1 MHESMKQSIPFS
13 LFLGCLCLAM
23 SLRAEAQIRAGASAK
38 NIDPKQFPV
47 WVNGGIAGYQADSV
61 RESLF
66 SRTLVLDDGKSVIAI
81 AIVDNCILPHE
92 VTDRAKALA
101 HQATG
106 IPPERILIAAT
117 HTHSAVAVAG
127 THGCPIQEDYA
138 AALPNWIA
146 EGIQDAQ
153 ARLVPAKI
161 GFASATADRFIYC
174 RDWLMKPGAANS
186 TLFTGRNADW
196 VSMNPGHENENKR
209 APVSSIDRHIPILS
223 VQDQDGNHLAL
234 LASFGTHYA
243 GAKALSSDYFGF
255 VCNRLAKELRS
266 DAPEQFVGLMANGT
280 SGNANCIDFSKPRE
294 PFTFADVGTYVS
306 DLILEAVKGIEYR
319 SDVTIDSEFASF
331 DVAVRMPSDE
341 EVSQAK
347 NWIASHLQDRLP
359 KTMDEN
365 YARETVLLSELPATR
380 VMNVQALRVGDMV
393 IAANPCESYGETG
406 LKIRQASPFAHTMN
420 IGLANGH
427 CGYIPPPEMFQL
439 GSYTTWRART
449 SCLEEFA
456 EPKMV
461 ETIQRLVSQLHE
473 GIRKQ
478 AFKQRVPEGKPVEWQ
493 EQPKPPVAPDLSIG
507 FMQTDGNQRVELV
520 ASEPMVFDPIAMQF
534 DGQGRLWVVEMGD
547 YPHPSPEGQSRVV
560 ILSDSDSNGVMDTRS
575 VFQDGLRFATGVQ
588 PWSNGAFVT
597 VEGKLIFLGDDNQDG
612 RADSEAIWL
621 EGFSAGN
628 PQLRAN
634 HPTITPDGWL
644 TIASGLRLGKVDTGP
659 GYPFAKQSV
668 DATGGDVRFHLVT
681 GKLEAI
687 AGPAQ
692 YGLAFDRAGRRYGCA
707 NRQPCFLVQVEKVQ
721 SSDSPLSGF
730 APAIRNILPAEAES
744 RVHPLVQ
751 AWTTSNLHAGQFTAA
766 CGVTLAEGEWMGRK
780 SGIHVLACE
789 PTGSLVQC
797 RTLTRKPDGQLEVR
811 KVDHEDREFLAS
823 RDPWFRPVDLVLGP
837 GQALYVVD
845 MYRAVIEHPEW
856 VPDELKHRP
865 DERDGDGM
873 GRIYRITEQNDAP
886 ANQVATGTQRELI
899 ELLSHSDR
907 WVQRQAA
914 LRILEKIHSASIR
927 ESDLESLRRVTR
939 SQTRTTQPYNAAN
952 EAVSIA
958 AQLLFAAQ
966 AFQPADAIALS
977 RSQDSELQVLGARLV
992 AEVARNASEDAK
1004 EDWLTPELI
1013 SCLREGL
1020 HSEQREWSQLA
1031 AWSIA
1036 WIGLER
1042 LPVESRESIDRS
1054 AIAKLIESPE
1064 DRLLWMG
1071 ASKLLEKE
1079 GFAFLPKYLRALQNT
1094 APADVEDIYPSELEA
1109 IERLSKRTAGQ
1120 TPAEW
1125 SGELNAFWSD
1135 DKKRRSPRSEGV
1147 ALAILSGQGTGGW
1160 KGGGLRDDAIA
1171 AMEQVARESKTLQHR
1186 ILAIR
1191 CLGGLEGV
1199 SRQRKEQL
1207 YVACLTSEFEGEVLE
1222 GIRGLSRLS
1231 SPILTTWMADRL
1243 SSASPSLRNE
1253 LVSIALRDPAYS
1265 ESLVEA
1271 LETKRLSPR
1280 LLTPSQWTSL
1290 QKLPAAELRKRIAGV
1305 MATLSNES
1313 RQNVIA
1319 RYHSAI
1325 SERKGESDYATG
1337 RALFGKHCASC
1348 HRIDGLGVAIGPDIS
1363 DSRIQSY
1370 DKLLTAV
1377 LDPNQTIDANYF
1389 RYLARTI
1396 EGEVVEGILKESNA
1410 QSVVL
1415 EQQNGVRRT
1424 IGRDELEEFKSS
1436 GQSMM
1441 PEGFEALMTPTEM
1454 GELLW
1459 YIKNWRY
1466 QRDGIPASAS
1476 LPSRE

>member
-1 MHESMKQSIPFS
+1 MKQTISFS
-13 LFLGCLCLAM
+13 LILGWLCLAM
-23 SLRAEAQIRAGASAK
+23 SLRADAQFRAGATAK

-61 RESLF
+61 RESLY
-66 SRTLVLDDGKSVIAI
+66 SRTLVLEDGKTAIAI

-92 VTDRAKALA
+92 VTDRAKVLA

-146 EGIQDAQ
+146 EGIQEAQ
-153 ARLVPAKI
+153 SRLVPARI
-161 GFASATADRFIYC
+161 GFGSTTADRYIYC

-186 TLFTGRNADW
+186 TLFTGRNVDW
-196 VSMNPGHENENKR
+196 VSMNPGHENEKKR
-209 APVSSIDRHIPILS
+209 APVGSIDRHIPILS

-255 VCNRLAKELRS
+255 VCNRLARELRS
-266 DAPEQFVGLMANGT
+266 DAPERFVGLMANGT

-294 PFTFADVGTYVS
+294 PFTFTDVGTYVS
-306 DLILEAVKGIEYR
+306 DLILEAVQEIEYR

-331 DVAVRMPSDE
+331 DVAVRMPSAE

-461 ETIQRLVSQLHE
+461 DAIQRLVNQLH
-473 GIRKQ
+473 GRVRKVALQ
-478 AFKQRVPEGKPVEWQ
+478 QRSSEGKMVTLE
-493 EQPKPPVAPDLSIG
+493 EQPKPPVAPEMSIG
-507 FMQTDGNQRVELV
+507 FMQTDGNQKVDLI

-534 DGQGRLWVVEMGD
+534 DGQGKLWVVEMGD
-547 YPHPSPEGQSRVV
+547 YPHPSPAGHSRVV
-560 ILSDSDSNGVMDTRS
+560 ILSDSNSDGVMDTRS

-588 PWSNGAFVT
+588 PWANGAFVT
-597 VEGKLIFLGDDNQDG
+597 VEGKLLFLSDDNHDG
-612 RADSEAIWL
+612 RADSQSIWL
-621 EGFSAGN
+621 EGFTAGN

-644 TIASGLRLGKVDTGP
+644 TIASGLRLGKVQTGKD
-659 GYPFAKQSV
+659 YPFAKQSV
-668 DATGGDVRFHLVT
+668 DATGGDIRFHLVT

-687 AGPAQ
+687 AGPTQ
-692 YGLAFDRAGRRYGCA
+692 YGIAFDLAGRRYGCS
-707 NRQPCFLVQVEKVQ
+707 NRQPCFVVQVEKVQ
-721 SSDSPLSGF
+721 SSESPLSGF
-730 APAIRNILPAEAES
+730 APAIRNVLAAEAES
-744 RVHPLVQ
+744 QVHPLVQ

-766 CGVTLAEGEWMGRK
+766 CGVTLVEGEWMGRG
-780 SGIHVLACE
+780 SGIHILACE

-797 RTLTRKPDGQLEVR
+797 RSLSRRPDGHLEAR
-811 KVDHEDREFLAS
+811 KDGREDREFLAS
-823 RDPWFRPVDLVLGP
+823 RDPWFRPVDLVRGP
-837 GQALYVVD
+837 GQSLYVVD

-873 GRIYRITEQNDAP
+873 GRIYRIREQKDAP
-886 ANQVATGTQRELI
+886 ESPVAVGSDQNLVD
-899 ELLSHSDR
+899 LLAHADR
-907 WVQRQAA
+907 WVQRQAV
-914 LRILEKIHSASIR
+914 LRILEQIHSSKIS
-927 ESDLESLRRVTR
+927 ETDLDGLRRVTR
-939 SQTRTTQPYNAAN
+939 VEPRTGEQNAAAR
-952 EAVSIA
+952 ERVSIA

-966 AFQPADAIALS
+966 SFRPADAIALF
-977 RSQDSELQVLGARLV
+977 RSHDSELQVLGARLV
-992 AEVARNASEDAK
+992 AEVARNTSEESK
-1004 EDWLTPELI
+1004 RDWMAPELI
-1013 SCLREGL
+1013 ECLREGL
-1020 HSEQREWSQLA
+1020 HAEQREWSQLS
-1031 AWSIA
+1031 AWSLA
-1036 WIGLER
+1036 WIGLDR
-1042 LPVESRESIDRS
+1042 LSLETQESIDRG
-1054 AIAKLIESPE
+1054 AIAKLIASPE

-1071 ASKLLEKE
+1071 TSKLLEKE
-1079 GFAFLPKYLRALQNT
+1079 GFAFLLQYLKTLQNAGPT
-1094 APADVEDIYPSELEA
+1094 EAEGVSPTELEA
-1109 IERLSKRTAGQ
+1109 IERLAKRMASQ
-1120 TPAEW
+1120 TPAGW
-1125 SGELNAFWSD
+1125 LGELNALWHSD
-1135 DKKRRSPRSEGV
+1135 AKPRSARTEGV
-1147 ALAILSGQGTGGW
+1147 ALAILSGQLTGGW
-1160 KGGGLRDDAIA
+1160 KGMGLREDAIA
-1171 AMEQVARESKTLQHR
+1171 SIEQVARDSKTLQHR

-1191 CLGGLEGV
+1191 CLGGLDGV
-1199 SRQRKEQL
+1199 SRLRKEQL
-1207 YVACLTSEFEGEVLE
+1207 YVSCLESEWEGVVLE

-1231 SPILTTWMADRL
+1231 SPVLTTWVADRV
-1243 SSASPSLRNE
+1243 SSVSPSLRNE
-1253 LVSIALRDPAYS
+1253 LVSIALRDAAYS
-1265 ESLVEA
+1265 ESLVQA
-1271 LETKRLSPR
+1271 LESKRLSPR
-1280 LLTPSQWTSL
+1280 LLSPSQLASL
-1290 QKLPAAELRKRIAGV
+1290 QKLPAAELRERAAAV

-1313 RQNVIA
+1313 REKVIA
-1319 RYHSAI
+1319 RYRLAQ
-1325 SERKGESDYATG
+1325 SEKKGESDFATG
-1337 RALFGKHCASC
+1337 QALFGKHCASC
-1348 HRIDGLGVAIGPDIS
+1348 HRIDGVGVAIGPDIS

-1370 DKLLTAV
+1370 EKLLTAV

-1389 RYLARTI
+1389 RYLART
-1396 EGEVVEGILKESNA
+1396 EDGEVVEGILKEANA

-1424 IGRDELEEFKSS
+1424 LSRDELEEFKSS

-1441 PEGFEALMTPTEM
+1441 PEGFEALITPTEM

-1466 QRDGIPASAS
+1466 QRDGIPASAI
-1476 LPSRE
+1476 LPGRE